1 MVDSSI
7 YNHFI
12 VKFEHDGNDVVEVEA
27 FDEGVKCDNTVGEV
41 ALEKLPEEGEG
52 KSDLANVAEVV
63 NEDGEGDVAR
73 GNVRFRSGAKEN
85 CDGEAL
91 RIREEGEDS
100 VEHDGGMWEGMS

>member
-1 MVDSSI
+1 M
-7 YNHFI
+7 
-12 VKFEHDGNDVVEVEA
+12 KFEHDGNDVVEVEA

-52 KSDLANVAEVV
+52 KSDLANVTEVV

-73 GNVRFRSGAKEN
+73 GNVRLRSGAKEN

-91 RIREEGEDS
+91 RLREEGEDS